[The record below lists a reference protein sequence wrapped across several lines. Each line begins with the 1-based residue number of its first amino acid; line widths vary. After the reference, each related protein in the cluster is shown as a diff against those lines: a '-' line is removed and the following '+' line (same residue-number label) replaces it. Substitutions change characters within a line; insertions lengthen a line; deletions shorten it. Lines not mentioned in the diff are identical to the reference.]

1 MGELNMIFL
10 IFEQKS
16 FKPFLVLKL
25 KLFALLWR
33 VSLFMRINL
42 DTRAV
47 LREYLTIVAFLFQ
60 VSITTKQC
68 QLGTVPSFVLLHV
81 YYTVSLEL
89 TLDTLILDDIS
100 VRVGT
105 IYGWFS

>member
-1 MGELNMIFL
+1 MIFL

-25 KLFALLWR
+25 KLFAFLWC

-47 LREYLTIVAFLFQ
+47 LREYLTFS
-60 VSITTKQC
+60 VSGQYNDQAVSVGYSTIFRLITR
-68 QLGTVPSFVLLHV
+68 VLH
-81 YYTVSLEL
+81 
-89 TLDTLILDDIS
+89 
-100 VRVGT
+100 
-105 IYGWFS
+105 